1 MNIALSYPW
10 VAALLP
16 LAILPLLFAVQ
27 RRQGY
32 PSLAAVEVDPL
43 SRAVDIGLHVIGA
56 AAIIALLAGLAGIH
70 LKGQT
75 VERVGE
81 GSHIVLLLDRS
92 SSMDETFAGKTP
104 AADEASK
111 SAAARELL
119 RDFITRRPH
128 DRFGVAAFSTMPM
141 HVLPITSNKDAV
153 LGAVDAIV
161 RPGLAFTNV
170 GLGLAMA
177 LSMHDAD
184 PTAASRAILLVSDG
198 AAVIDRRVQERLRAQ
213 IAKRPVNL
221 YWLYLRTAGAPGI
234 FDPPGEDVPDTPQ
247 ALPERHLNLFFQT
260 LKVPYK
266 AFEAED
272 PKAVAEAITEID
284 KLERNPIRYQERIPE
299 QDLSSIAYAIAAAGP
314 AGKARRGAARFR
326 SRCARDKTGEAA
338 SAGECDAPSAG
349 GCLTMNRWLHEGL
362 AALGGAKAVLLTAVL
377 AVSALIFAISGWLYV
392 DKLQTNTAIDK
403 LRTGTNVDVDAT
415 RGSAP
420 LLEARAAFLL
430 RRNRF
435 EEAQPYLDQAELRAD
450 PAIYARMLYNMA
462 NARMRGAV
470 RSIEKGDF
478 DKAIPLVALAKSEYR
493 SALRID
499 PEDWNSKYNLDVAMR
514 LVRDLPQAVGE
525 DEEKALETPE
535 KLWTDLPGTP
545 QGLP

>member
-1 MNIALSYPW
+1 MNIGLSYPW
-10 VAALLP
+10 VLALLP
-16 LAILPLLFAVQ
+16 LAILPLVFAVQ

-32 PSLAAVEVDPL
+32 PSLAAAEADPL
-43 SRAVDIGLHVIGA
+43 SRAVDIGLHIIGA
-56 AAIIALLAGLAGIH
+56 VTIVALLAGLAGIH
-70 LKGQT
+70 INGQT

-119 RDFITRRPH
+119 RDFINRRPH

-141 HVLPITSNKDAV
+141 HVLPITSKKDAV
-153 LGAVDAIV
+153 LAAVDAIA

-266 AFEAED
+266 AFEAEN

-299 QDLSSIAYAIAAAGP
+299 QNLSHIAYAVAAAGLLVLLL
-314 AGKARRGAARFR
+314 AKLSEVRLDSGTGAARGE
-326 SRCARDKTGEAA
+326 SRAQR
-338 SAGECDAPSAG
+338 PS
-349 GCLTMNRWLHEGL
+349 
-362 AALGGAKAVLLTAVL
+362 AKAV
-377 AVSALIFAISGWLYV
+377 
-392 DKLQTNTAIDK
+392 
-403 LRTGTNVDVDAT
+403 T
-415 RGSAP
+415 RP
-420 LLEARAAFLL
+420 MQEAA
-430 RRNRF
+430 
-435 EEAQPYLDQAELRAD
+435 
-450 PAIYARMLYNMA
+450 
-462 NARMRGAV
+462 
-470 RSIEKGDF
+470 
-478 DKAIPLVALAKSEYR
+478 
-493 SALRID
+493 
-499 PEDWNSKYNLDVAMR
+499 
-514 LVRDLPQAVGE
+514 
-525 DEEKALETPE
+525 
-535 KLWTDLPGTP
+535 
-545 QGLP
+545 

>member
-1 MNIALSYPW
+1 
-10 VAALLP
+10 
-16 LAILPLLFAVQ
+16 
-27 RRQGY
+27 
-32 PSLAAVEVDPL
+32 
-43 SRAVDIGLHVIGA
+43 
-56 AAIIALLAGLAGIH
+56 
-70 LKGQT
+70 
-75 VERVGE
+75 
-81 GSHIVLLLDRS
+81 
-92 SSMDETFAGKTP
+92 
-104 AADEASK
+104 
-111 SAAARELL
+111 
-119 RDFITRRPH
+119 
-128 DRFGVAAFSTMPM
+128 
-141 HVLPITSNKDAV
+141 
-153 LGAVDAIV
+153 
-161 RPGLAFTNV
+161 
-170 GLGLAMA
+170 
-177 LSMHDAD
+177 
-184 PTAASRAILLVSDG
+184 
-198 AAVIDRRVQERLRAQ
+198 
-213 IAKRPVNL
+213 
-221 YWLYLRTAGAPGI
+221 
-234 FDPPGEDVPDTPQ
+234 
-247 ALPERHLNLFFQT
+247 
-260 LKVPYK
+260 
-266 AFEAED
+266 
-272 PKAVAEAITEID
+272 
-284 KLERNPIRYQERIPE
+284 
-299 QDLSSIAYAIAAAGP
+299 
-314 AGKARRGAARFR
+314 
-326 SRCARDKTGEAA
+326 
-338 SAGECDAPSAG
+338 
-349 GCLTMNRWLHEGL
+349 MNRWLHEGL